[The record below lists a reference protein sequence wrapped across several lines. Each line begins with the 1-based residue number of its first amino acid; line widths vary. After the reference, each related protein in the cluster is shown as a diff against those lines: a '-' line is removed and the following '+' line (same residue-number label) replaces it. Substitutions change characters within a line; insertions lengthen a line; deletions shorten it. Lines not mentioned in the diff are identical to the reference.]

1 MVRPFHYAPA
11 AQRVAFGAG
20 NLAEVAVEAGRFG
33 RAFVVATSDR
43 DGLASRV
50 AALVDA
56 AESAR
61 FFRAAPHTPVAVT
74 EQALAAL
81 EGTGAA
87 CLVSVGGGSATG
99 LAKALAYRCGLP
111 IVAVP
116 TTYAGSELTPILGQT
131 DEARKWTLRDEAVRP
146 RVVVYDVALTHDLP
160 ARLSAASG
168 CNALAHAVEALWAR
182 DASAVHLLFAEE
194 AVRVLAV
201 ALPGIVEDPRRTE
214 ARADALYG
222 AFLAGTCLG
231 ACEMALHHRIC
242 HVLGGRF
249 GLPHAET
256 RTRSSCPTSSP
267 STAPASPPTA
277 WRGCSARGRGR
288 WATPCSRSPAGSGC
302 PGGSGS
308 WGSRRAASGRRP
320 PSFSRP
326 AATARWSS
334 AFPLTE
340 ALGRAARGE
349 PPRGLTPR
357 PDATRLS

>member
-1 MVRPFHYAPA
+1 MVRPFHCAPA
-11 AQRVAFGAG
+11 PQRVAFGAG
-20 NLAEVAVEAGRFG
+20 NLAEVAEEAGRFG

-56 AESAR
+56 PGSAR

-74 EQALAAL
+74 EQALVVL

-146 RVVVYDVALTHDLP
+146 RAVVYDVALTHDLP

-182 DASAVHLLFAEE
+182 DATPVHLLFAEE

-201 ALPGIVEDPRRTE
+201 ALPGIVEDPRRSE

-256 RTRSSCPTSSP
+256 HAIVLPHVVALYGP
-267 STAPASPPTA
+267 GEPAERLAGVLGTGAGEVGDALFALAGRLGLP
-277 WRGCSARGRGR
+277 RGLGEVGLPVGGEREAAALVLEAGGYNPV
-288 WATPCSRSPAGSGC
+288 ALGLPA
-302 PGGSGS
+302 
-308 WGSRRAASGRRP
+308 
-320 PSFSRP
+320 
-326 AATARWSS
+326 
-334 AFPLTE
+334 LVE

-349 PPRGLTPR
+349 PPGGSR
-357 PDATRLS
+357 PGG